1 MNKKISMLSITV
13 SSLVMAAVVVVTPV
27 SAYAASAWSTLSVN
41 QHQDVVSSVPVQSNQ
56 SAQTSSW
63 VKVGDATAIA
73 QTSGTQQMY
82 AKIGSQDQ
90 TLNSGA
96 GLQWSCSTG
105 NCTNATA
112 DTLANVHQTQTG
124 MSHVPMNLQQTAGTT
139 EAIWLSGT
147 QVTGNQGSASQSSQ
161 GAVYDPTQ
169 TQSIVGS
176 THADG
181 NINPAAT
188 SGMTGWLN
196 QVGGQVE
203 QVFTVTFHNIFT
215 F

>member
-1 MNKKISMLSITV
+1 MNKKISMLSITA
-13 SSLVMAAVVVVTPV
+13 SSMVMMAVVALTPV
-27 SAYAASAWSTLSVN
+27 SAFAASAWSTLTVN
-41 QHQDVVSSVPVQSNQ
+41 QHQDVVSTVPVQTNQ
-56 SAQTSSW
+56 SATANSW
-63 VKVGDATAIA
+63 VKVGDAAAIA
-73 QTSGTQQMY
+73 QSSGTQQMY

-90 TLNSGA
+90 TLKTGA
-96 GLQWSCSTG
+96 GLQWSCSTS
-105 NCTNATA
+105 NCTNATG
-112 DTLANVHQTQTG
+112 DTLASVNQTQTG
-124 MSHVPMNLQQTAGTT
+124 MSHVPMNFQQTAGTS
-139 EAIWLSGT
+139 EAIWLSGN

-181 NINPAAT
+181 NINTAAT
-188 SGMTGWLN
+188 SGIGGWLTH
-196 QVGGQVE
+196 VGGQVE